1 MKLSRQEAREVLEVT
16 VSSLMGSDKPPAGN
30 TAPAQMGRR
39 PAGAQGGPERAAGSV
54 ACP

>member
-1 MKLSRQEAREVLEVT
+1 MKLSGQEAREVLEVT